1 MVLFEQVFEQ
11 VGNTAFPPGAPDST
25 PGAPGGTTADAT
37 EEVRGMTRRYD
48 DPVEVRR
55 RDEDPAEFLW
65 RGRFYA
71 VREVLAHWVE
81 TGAWWQPSAGS
92 AVDGSAALSLDSPA
106 LAAERE
112 VWRVEASPG
121 RLHGS
126 GVYDL
131 CFDWAA
137 GGWTLLRTQD

>member
-1 MVLFEQVFEQ
+1 
-11 VGNTAFPPGAPDST
+11 
-25 PGAPGGTTADAT
+25 
-37 EEVRGMTRRYD
+37 MTRRYD

-81 TGAWWQPSAGS
+81 TGAWWQSPVSAT
-92 AVDGSAALSLDSPA
+92 AGSAALDSAALDSAA

-112 VWRVEASPG
+112 VWRVVATAG
-121 RLHGS
+121 RAQGA
-126 GVYDL
+126 GVFEL

-137 GGWTLLRTQD
+137 GSWVLLRAMD

>member
-1 MVLFEQVFEQ
+1 MFD
-11 VGNTAFPPGAPDST
+11 TASRPT
-25 PGAPGGTTADAT
+25 PGLDPRGPDGISEGDA
-37 EEVRGMTRRYD
+37 VTRRYD

-81 TGAWWQPSAGS
+81 TGAWWQPPVAATAGS
-92 AVDGSAALSLDSPA
+92 AAIALDSSA

-121 RLHGS
+121 RAHGS
-126 GVYDL
+126 GVFDL

-137 GGWTLLRTQD
+137 GSWVLLRALD

>member
-1 MVLFEQVFEQ
+1 
-11 VGNTAFPPGAPDST
+11 
-25 PGAPGGTTADAT
+25 
-37 EEVRGMTRRYD
+37 MTRRYD

-81 TGAWWQPSAGS
+81 TGAWWQAAPGAPVEGTSARSVDSS
-92 AVDGSAALSLDSPA
+92 ALC
-106 LAAERE
+106 AERE

-121 RLHGS
+121 RVHGA

>member
-1 MVLFEQVFEQ
+1 
-11 VGNTAFPPGAPDST
+11 
-25 PGAPGGTTADAT
+25 
-37 EEVRGMTRRYD
+37 MTRRYD
-48 DPVEVRR
+48 DVVEVRR

-81 TGAWWQPSAGS
+81 TGAWWQAGQPSAGS
-92 AVDGSAALSLDSPA
+92 IGSIGST
-106 LAAERE
+106 ERE

-121 RLHGS
+121 KQIPGVAGS

>member
-1 MVLFEQVFEQ
+1 
-11 VGNTAFPPGAPDST
+11 
-25 PGAPGGTTADAT
+25 
-37 EEVRGMTRRYD
+37 MTRRYD

-81 TGAWWQPSAGS
+81 TGAWWQPPAATAGS
-92 AVDGSAALSLDSPA
+92 AAMALDSSA

-112 VWRVEASPG
+112 VWRVEASRG
-121 RLHGS
+121 RAHGS
-126 GVYDL
+126 GVFDL

-137 GGWTLLRTQD
+137 GSWVLLRALD

>member
-1 MVLFEQVFEQ
+1 V
-11 VGNTAFPPGAPDST
+11 
-25 PGAPGGTTADAT
+25 
-37 EEVRGMTRRYD
+37 TRRYD

-81 TGAWWQPSAGS
+81 TGAWWQSPVA
-92 AVDGSAALSLDSPA
+92 ATAGSAALDSPAPEPPALDPPALDPPA

-112 VWRVEASPG
+112 VWRVVATAG
-121 RLHGS
+121 RARGA
-126 GVYDL
+126 GVFEL
-131 CFDWAA
+131 GFDWAA
-137 GGWTLLRTQD
+137 GSWVLLRALD

>member
-1 MVLFEQVFEQ
+1 
-11 VGNTAFPPGAPDST
+11 
-25 PGAPGGTTADAT
+25 
-37 EEVRGMTRRYD
+37 MTRRYD
-48 DPVEVRR
+48 DAVQVRR
-55 RDEDPAEFLW
+55 RDEDPVEFLW

-81 TGAWWQPSAGS
+81 TGAWWQGSSAGS
-92 AVDGSAALSLDSPA
+92 PAGSSAGSPA
-106 LAAERE
+106 GSISLSAERE

-121 RLHGS
+121 RACGA

>member
-1 MVLFEQVFEQ
+1 
-11 VGNTAFPPGAPDST
+11 
-25 PGAPGGTTADAT
+25 
-37 EEVRGMTRRYD
+37 MTRRYD

-71 VREVLAHWVE
+71 VREVLEHWVE
-81 TGAWWQPSAGS
+81 TAAWWQAGS
-92 AVDGSAALSLDSPA
+92 ADSSA

-121 RLHGS
+121 RVLGA